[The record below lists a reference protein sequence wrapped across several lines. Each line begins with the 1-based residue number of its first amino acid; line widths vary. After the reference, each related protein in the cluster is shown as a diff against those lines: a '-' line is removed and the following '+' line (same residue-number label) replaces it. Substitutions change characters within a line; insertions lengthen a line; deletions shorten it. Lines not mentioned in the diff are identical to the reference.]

1 MKRLKFLIVSMFLTL
16 ALAMGLQA
24 QNQRREVSGTVVDQ
38 AGQPIIG
45 AVAMVPGT
53 NNASV
58 TGADGSFSL
67 RADASEIT
75 LEVSCL
81 GYVSVTVKAQAGTK
95 NLTITL
101 EEDNMML
108 EETVVVGYGVQKK
121 VNLTG
126 AVTAVDVKELEDRTT
141 HNLTNMLQGAVP
153 GLNISTSS
161 GNPGSAGS
169 INIRGI
175 TSINAAD
182 PLVLIDGTEGDLSR
196 VNPADVENISVI
208 KDASAA
214 AIYGARA
221 AYGVILVTTKAGD
234 DKGGKARVRYSGR
247 WGWEEPT
254 VSTDFETRGYWS
266 VYTVDKFWAT
276 DAGKNYTTYTAH
288 DMAELLARVNDV
300 TENPARPWVV
310 EEVRNGRKQWIY
322 YANTDWYHELY
333 NDRHPVQQHNVSIT
347 GGNKDVKY
355 YLSGAYDNQTGII
368 KMNPD
373 VFSKYNLR
381 AKIDARINKYAR
393 ISNNTAFYTS
403 SYNYPGGSSIQ
414 DSFAYAARH
423 GLASFPLQNPD
434 GSWLYATPMISG
446 NYNVANG
453 RHLLFGGGKARNQQ
467 NRSDFANTTEL
478 KITPTKDFTIT
489 ANYTYRLYQNRNQY
503 RSVNFE
509 YRQYPDADY
518 EYYTTG
524 AGEDALQETITT
536 NQRHSANVFGTY
548 DHTFADAHHLTL
560 TAGMNA
566 EEWSSKAVGAVGK
579 NLLSETLNDLNLVG
593 PDATGNVITE
603 VSGGQNEYA
612 IAGFF
617 GRLNYNY
624 KERYLLELSGR
635 YDGTSRFQKGHQWGF
650 FPSASLGW
658 RVSEEPFFKSAK
670 RTIDNLKFRVSYGN
684 LGNQVVRTSGGAQN
698 YYAYLRK
705 ISISDFEGYSFGEG
719 TTMGKYATLGA
730 PVDANLTW
738 ETAEQWNAGVDLAAL
753 KNRLTFTGEIYR
765 RNTLNM
771 LTAGPDLPAIY
782 GAASPQTNAADLST
796 TGYELSLSWRDQV
809 NLFGKPLGYG
819 IRATLSDYRSY
830 ITRYNNPTKSLAMA
844 YYEGMRIGDIWGF
857 EVDGLFAS
865 DEEAQ
870 QYTSQVLD
878 CSGYISSRMTGGFL
892 AGDLRFVDLDNDGH
906 YQIDADGH
914 YVLDENGNRILLP
927 EDQWRVNTLSL
938 GSNTV
943 DDPGDRKILGNSLPS
958 LQYGITFNAD
968 YMGFDISAFFQGT
981 GNHYWYPAGMN
992 YMFWGPYS
1000 YPYLSFLQRDFID
1013 RVWSEENPDTYFP
1026 RPRAYS
1032 STGGELSKVNSR
1044 YLQNIRYLRFK
1055 NLTVGYT
1062 LPAKAVKKVG
1072 LEKVR
1077 VYFSGENLAYWSP
1090 LKKYTRYLDPES
1102 AYTRDG
1108 SGNSSAQDHMSYP
1121 WQKTFMFGIDVTF

>member
-1 MKRLKFLIVSMFLTL
+1 MKHIKLILATVFL
-16 ALAMGLQA
+16 ALATCLSA
-24 QNQRREVSGTVVDQ
+24 QNQRPPLTGVVSDTS
-38 AGQPIIG
+38 GQPVIG
-45 AVAMVPGT
+45 AVVM
-53 NNASV
+53 V
-58 TGADGSFSL
+58 TGTSNAAVTAADGSFSL
-67 RADASEIT
+67 RIPAGEVS

-81 GYVSVTVKAQAGTK
+81 GYVTQSVIVSDGQK
-95 NLTITL
+95 TILVVL
-101 EEDNMML
+101 EEDNMVL

-126 AVTAVDVKELEDRTT
+126 AVTAVETRSLQDRST
-141 HNLTNMLQGAVP
+141 HSLTNMLQGAVP
-153 GLNISTSS
+153 GLNITTSS
-161 GNPGSAGS
+161 GNPGSTGS
-169 INIRGI
+169 LNIRGI
-175 TSINAAD
+175 TSINEAD

-196 VNPADVENISVI
+196 VNPSDVENISVI

-221 AYGVILVTTKAGD
+221 AYGVILVTTKTGD
-234 DKGGKARVRYSGR
+234 DKGGNAKVRYSGR

-300 TENPARPWVV
+300 TENPARPWIV
-310 EEVRNGRKQWIY
+310 EEVRNGRKQWVY

-333 NDRHPVQQHNVSIT
+333 NDQHPVQQQNVSIT

-355 YLSGAYDNQTGII
+355 YLSAAYDRQSGII
-368 KMNPD
+368 RMNPD
-373 VFSKYNLR
+373 VFQKYNLR

-393 ISNNTAFYTS
+393 ISNNTAFYSS
-403 SYNYPGGSSIQ
+403 SYNYPGGSSVQ
-414 DSFAYAARH
+414 DSFAYASRH
-423 GLASFPLQNPD
+423 ALASFPLRNPD
-434 GSWLYATPMISG
+434 GSWVYGTPMISG

-453 RHLLFGGGKARNQQ
+453 RHLVFGEGKARNEQL
-467 NRSDFANTTEL
+467 RSDFSNTTEL
-478 KITPTKDFTIT
+478 KITPIRHLTLT

-503 RSVNFE
+503 RSVNFQF
-509 YRQYPDADY
+509 RRYPDADY

-524 AGEDALQETITT
+524 AGEDALQEAITT
-536 NQRHSANVFGTY
+536 NQRHTMNAFGTY
-548 DHTFADAHHLTL
+548 DNTFADAHHLTV
-560 TAGMNA
+560 TAGFNA
-566 EEWSSKAVGAVGK
+566 EEWASKAVGALGK

-617 GRLNYNY
+617 GRVNYDY
-624 KERYLLELSGR
+624 KERYLLEVSGR
-635 YDGTSRFQKGHQWGF
+635 YDGTSRFQKGHRWGF

-658 RVSEEPFFKSAK
+658 RVSEEPFFRPARSFV
-670 RTIDNLKFRVSYGN
+670 DNFKFRLSYGN
-684 LGNQVVRTSGGAQN
+684 LGNQVVRTSSGAQN

-705 ISISDFEGYSFGEG
+705 ISINDFGGYSFGEG

-738 ETAEQWNAGVDLAAL
+738 ETAEQYNAGVDFAAL

-782 GAASPQTNAADLST
+782 GASSPQTNAADLKT
-796 TGYELSLSWRDQV
+796 TGYELSISWRDQF
-809 NLFGKPLGYG
+809 NLFGHPFGYG
-819 IRATLSDYRSY
+819 IRGTLSDYKSY
-830 ITRYNNPTKSLAMA
+830 ITRFNNPTKSLAMS
-844 YYEGMRIGDIWGF
+844 YYKGMRIGEIWGF
-857 EVDGLFAS
+857 EVDGLFAT

-870 QYTSQVLD
+870 QYTTQVLD

-892 AGDLRFVDLDNDGH
+892 AGDLRFVDQDNDGH
-906 YQIDADGH
+906 YQIDDDGH
-914 YVLDENGNRILLP
+914 YVLDADGNRILLP
-927 EDQWRVNTLSL
+927 EDEWRVNTLSL

-943 DDPGDRKILGNSLPS
+943 DDPGDRKILGNALPS
-958 LQYGITFNAD
+958 LQYGVTVNFD
-968 YMGFDISAFFQGT
+968 YMGFDVMAFFQGT

-1000 YPYLSFLQRDFID
+1000 YPYVSFLQRDFID

-1044 YLQNIRYLRFK
+1044 YLQNTRYLRFK
-1055 NLTVGYT
+1055 NLTIGYT
-1062 LPAKAVKKVG
+1062 LPGKLTGKVG

-1077 VYFSGENLAYWSP
+1077 VYFSGENLEYWSP
-1090 LKKYTRYLDPES
+1090 LKKYTKYLDPES
-1102 AYTRDG
+1102 AYTRDTG
-1108 SGNSSAQDHMSYP
+1108 SSAAQDHMSYP
-1121 WQKTFMFGIDVTF
+1121 WQKTYMFGVDITF

>member
-1 MKRLKFLIVSMFLTL
+1 MKQIKLILVSVVLTL
-16 ALAMGLQA
+16 VTGLGLTA
-24 QNQRREVSGTVVDQ
+24 QNQRTQLSGVVQDG
-38 AGQPIIG
+38 AGQPVVG
-45 AVAMVPGT
+45 AVAMVSGT
-53 NNASV
+53 NNAAV
-58 TGADGSFSL
+58 TDLDGHFTL
-67 RADASEIT
+67 RVPSGEVV

-81 GYVSVTVKAQAGTK
+81 GYTTQTLTLGAAQRSITVV
-95 NLTITL
+95 L

-126 AVTAVDVKELEDRTT
+126 AVTSVDTKDLQDRTT

-153 GLNISTSS
+153 GLNISTSA

-169 INIRGI
+169 LNIRGV
-175 TSINAAD
+175 TSINEAD

-196 VNPADVENISVI
+196 VNPSDVANISVI

-221 AYGVILVTTKAGD
+221 AYGVILVTTKTGD
-234 DKGGKARVRYSGR
+234 EKSGKATVRYGGR
-247 WGWEEPT
+247 WGWEQPT

-266 VYTVDKFWAT
+266 VYTVDKFWAS
-276 DAGKNYTTYTAH
+276 DAGKNYTTYNAH

-310 EEVRNGRKQWIY
+310 EEVRNGRKQWVY

-333 NDRHPVQQHNVSIT
+333 NDQHPVQQHNVSVT
-347 GGNKDVKY
+347 GGNKDIKY
-355 YLSGAYDNQTGII
+355 YLSAAYDRQSGVI

-373 VFSKYNLR
+373 VFQKYNLR
-381 AKIDARINKYAR
+381 AKIDARINKYMR
-393 ISNNTAFYTS
+393 ISNNTAFFS
-403 SYNYPGGSSIQ
+403 SAYNYPGGSSIQ

-423 GLASFPLQNPD
+423 ALASFPLQNPD
-434 GSWLYATPMISG
+434 GSWLYGTPLISG
-446 NYNVANG
+446 SYNVANG
-453 RHLLFGGGKARNQQ
+453 RHLLFGQGKARNEQL
-467 NRSDFANTTEL
+467 RSDFTNTTEL
-478 KITPTKDFTIT
+478 KITPTRHFTLT

-509 YRQYPDADY
+509 FRRYPEAPY

-536 NQRHSANVFGTY
+536 NTRQSANVFGTY
-548 DHTFADAHHLTL
+548 DNTFADAHHLTV
-560 TAGMNA
+560 TAGMNMEHWA
-566 EEWSSKAVGAVGK
+566 SKAVGALGK
-579 NLLSETLNDLNLVG
+579 NLLSETLNDLDLVG

-612 IAGFF
+612 IMGFF
-617 GRLNYNY
+617 GRINYNY

-635 YDGTSRFQKGHQWGF
+635 YDGTSRFKKGHQWGF

-658 RVSEEPFFKSAK
+658 RISEEPFFQPA
-670 RTIDNLKFRVSYGN
+670 RRYVDNLKLRVSYGN
-684 LGNQVVRTSGGAQN
+684 LGNQVVRTSGGGQN

-705 ISISDFEGYSFGEG
+705 ISINDFAGYSFGEG

-730 PVDANLTW
+730 PVDADLTW
-738 ETAEQWNAGVDLAAL
+738 ETAEQTNIGVDLAAF
-753 KNRLTFTGEIYR
+753 KNRLTFTGEVYR

-771 LTAGPDLPAIY
+771 LTAGPDLPAVF
-782 GAASPQTNAADLST
+782 GAGAPQTNAADLKT
-796 TGYELSLSWRDQV
+796 LGYELSLGWRDQFS
-809 NLFGKPLGYG
+809 LFGKPFGYG

-857 EVDGLFAS
+857 EVDGLFTS

-870 QYTSQVLD
+870 KWNTEVVD
-878 CSGYISSRMTGGFL
+878 CNGYISSRMTGGFR

-914 YVLDENGNRILLP
+914 YVLDQDGNRILLP
-927 EDQWRVNTLSL
+927 EDQWRLNTLGL
-938 GSNTV
+938 GSNTA
-943 DDPGDRKILGNSLPS
+943 DDPGDRKILGNALPS
-958 LQYGITFNAD
+958 LQYGFTFNFD
-968 YMGFDISAFFQGT
+968 YMGFDVSAFFQGT

-1000 YPYLSFLQRDFID
+1000 YPYVSFLQRDFID

-1032 STGGELSKVNSR
+1032 STGGELAKVNSR

-1062 LPAKAVKKVG
+1062 VPAKITRKVG
-1072 LEKVR
+1072 LEKLR

-1090 LKKYTRYLDPES
+1090 LKKYTKYLDPES
-1102 AYTRDG
+1102 AFTR
-1108 SGNSSAQDHMSYP
+1108 SSDAAAQDHMSYP
-1121 WQKTFMFGIDVTF
+1121 WQKTFMFGIDITF

>member
-1 MKRLKFLIVSMFLTL
+1 MKRIRLIAVSLVL
-16 ALAMGLQA
+16 SLCALWTLQA
-24 QNQRREVSGTVVDQ
+24 QNRVVSGTVTDTGGQ
-38 AGQPIIG
+38 AIVG
-45 AVAMVPGT
+45 AVVMVPGT
-53 NNASV
+53 SNAQITDPS
-58 TGADGSFSL
+58 GAFSITVP
-67 RADASEIT
+67 SGVST

-81 GYVSVTVKAQAGTK
+81 GYVTLEVKVPADGRPVK
-95 NLTITL
+95 VVL

-126 AVTAVDVKELEDRTT
+126 AVTAVETKDLQDRTQ

-161 GNPGSAGS
+161 GNPGSSGS
-169 INIRGI
+169 LNIRGI
-175 TSINAAD
+175 TSINEAD
-182 PLVLIDGTEGDLSR
+182 PLVLIDGSEGDLSR

-221 AYGVILVTTKAGD
+221 AYGVILVTTKTGD
-234 DKGGKARVRYSGR
+234 DKGGKAKVRYSGR

-276 DAGKNYTTYTAH
+276 DAGKNYTTYNAH

-310 EEVRNGRKQWIY
+310 EEVRNGRNQWIY
-322 YANTDWYHELY
+322 YCNTDWYHELY
-333 NDRHPVQQHNVSIT
+333 NDQHPVMQQNISVT

-355 YLSGAYDNQTGII
+355 YISGAYDRQSGII

-373 VFSKYNLR
+373 VFQKFNLR
-381 AKIDARINKYAR
+381 AKIDARINKYIR
-393 ISNNTAFYTS
+393 LSNNTAFYAS
-403 SYNYPGGSSIQ
+403 AYNYPGGSSIQ
-414 DSFAYAARH
+414 DSFAYASRH
-423 GLASFPLQNPD
+423 ALASFPLQNPD

-453 RHLLFGGGKARNQQ
+453 RHLVFGEGKARNVQQ
-467 NRSDFANTTEL
+467 RSDFTNTTEL
-478 KITPTKDFTIT
+478 KITPVKQFTLT

-509 YRQYPDADY
+509 YRQYPDAPY

-524 AGEDALQETITT
+524 AGEDALQEAVSTY
-536 NQRHSANVFGTY
+536 QRHTVNAFGTY
-548 DHTFADAHHLTL
+548 EDTFANAHHVTATL
-560 TAGMNA
+560 GMNM
-566 EEWSSKAVGAVGK
+566 EHWSSKSVGAIGK
-579 NLLSETLNDLNLVG
+579 NLLSETLNDLDLVG
-593 PDATGNVITE
+593 PDITGNVITE

-612 IAGFF
+612 IMGFF
-617 GRLNYNY
+617 GRVNYDY
-624 KERYLLELSGR
+624 KERYLVEFSGR
-635 YDGTSRFQKGHQWGF
+635 YDGTSRFKKGHQWGF
-650 FPSASLGW
+650 FPSASVGW
-658 RVSEEPFFKSAK
+658 RVSEEPFFKPA
-670 RTIDNLKFRVSYGN
+670 RRWVDNLKLRFSYGN
-684 LGNQVVRTSGGAQN
+684 LGNQVVRTSSGGQN

-705 ISISDFEGYSFGEG
+705 ISINDFAGYTFGEG
-719 TTMGKYATLGA
+719 STMGKYATLGA
-730 PVDANLTW
+730 PVDADLTW
-738 ETAEQWNAGVDLAAL
+738 ETAVQYNLGLDVAAF

-771 LTAGPDLPAIY
+771 LTAGPDLPATF
-782 GAASPQTNAADLST
+782 GAASPQTNAADLRT
-796 TGYELSLSWRDQV
+796 QGYELSLGWRDQIS
-809 NLFGKPLGYG
+809 LFGKPFGYSV
-819 IRATLSDYRSY
+819 RATLSDYRSY
-830 ITRYNNPTKSLAMA
+830 ITRYNNPTKSLSMA

-857 EVDGLFAS
+857 EVDGLFAT

-870 QYTSQVLD
+870 QYNTEVVN
-878 CSGYISSRMTGGFL
+878 CNGYIDSRMTGGFL

-906 YQIDADGH
+906 YMIADGKF
-914 YVLDENGNRILLP
+914 VLDENGNKILLP
-927 EDQWRVNTLSL
+927 ESEWRVNTLSL
-938 GSNTV
+938 GSNTA

-958 LQYGITFNAD
+958 LQYGFTLSFD
-968 YMGFDISAFFQGT
+968 YFGFDVTAFFQGT
-981 GNHYWYPAGMN
+981 GDHYWYPAGMN

-1000 YPYLSFLQRDFID
+1000 YPYTSFLQRDFID
-1013 RVWSEENPDTYFP
+1013 RVWSEENPNTYFP

-1055 NLTVGYT
+1055 NLTVGYS
-1062 LPAKAVKKVG
+1062 LPSKLTRKIGIDKI
-1072 LEKVR
+1072 R
-1077 VYFSGENLAYWSP
+1077 VYFSGENLCYWSP
-1090 LKKYTRYLDPES
+1090 LKKNTLYLDPES
-1102 AYTRDG
+1102 AYRRVTSESD
-1108 SGNSSAQDHMSYP
+1108 AKDHMSYP
-1121 WQKTFMFGIDVTF
+1121 WQKTYMFGIDINF

>member
-1 MKRLKFLIVSMFLTL
+1 MRQIKRIAVSLVL
-16 ALAMGLQA
+16 ALGALWSLGA
-24 QNQRREVSGTVVDQ
+24 QNRVITGVVQEADG
-38 AGQPIIG
+38 APVVG
-45 AVAMVPGT
+45 AVVMVPGT
-53 NNASV
+53 NNAEV
-58 TGADGSFSL
+58 TGLDGAFSL
-67 RADASEIT
+67 RVTGEQVT

-81 GYVSVTVKAQAGTK
+81 GYVTARVTVPASQSRVSVV
-95 NLTITL
+95 LQ
-101 EEDNMML
+101 EDNMML

-126 AVTAVDVKELEDRTT
+126 AVTAVDTKELTDRTS

-169 INIRGI
+169 LNIRGI

-196 VNPADVENISVI
+196 VNAADVENISVI

-221 AYGVILVTTKAGD
+221 AYGVILVTTKTGT
-234 DKGGKARVRYSGR
+234 DKGGNAKVRYSGR

-276 DAGKNYTTYTAH
+276 DGGKNYTNYTAH

-333 NDRHPVQQHNVSIT
+333 NDRHPVTQQSVSVT

-355 YLSGAYDNQTGII
+355 YLSGAYDRQSGII
-368 KMNPD
+368 KVNPD
-373 VFSKYNLR
+373 VFQKFNLR

-393 ISNNTAFYTS
+393 ISNNTSFYS
-403 SYNYPGGSSIQ
+403 STYNYPGGSSVQ
-414 DSFAYAARH
+414 DSFAYASRH
-423 GLASFPLQNPD
+423 ALASFPLKNPD
-434 GSWLYATPMISG
+434 GSWLYGTPLIG
-446 NYNVANG
+446 YNVANG
-453 RHLLFGGGKARNQQ
+453 RHLVFGEGKARNQQ
-467 NRSDFANTTEL
+467 SRSDFSNTTEL
-478 KITPTKDFTIT
+478 KISPVKQFTLT

-509 YRQYPDADY
+509 FRRYPDAPY

-524 AGEDALQETITT
+524 AGEDALTENTATY
-536 NQRHSANVFGTY
+536 QRHTANVFGTY
-548 DHTFADAHHLTL
+548 EDTFGGHHFTA
-560 TAGMNA
+560 TAGMNMEHWA
-566 EEWSSKAVGAVGK
+566 SKSVGATGK
-579 NLLSETLNDLNLVG
+579 NLLSETLNDLDLVG
-593 PDATGNVITE
+593 PDATGAVIME

-612 IAGFF
+612 IMGFF
-617 GRLNYNY
+617 GRLNYDY

-650 FPSASLGW
+650 FPSASVGW
-658 RVSEEPFFKSAK
+658 RLSEEPFFQPARSHV
-670 RTIDNLKFRVSYGN
+670 DNLKLRVSYGN
-684 LGNQVVRTSGGAQN
+684 LGNQVVRGSGGGQN

-705 ISISDFEGYSFGEG
+705 ISINDFAGYTFGES
-719 TTMGKYATLGA
+719 TTMSKYATLGA

-738 ETAEQWNAGVDLAAL
+738 ETAEQWNAGLDFAAL

-771 LTAGPDLPAIY
+771 LTAGPDLPAVY
-782 GAASPQTNAADLST
+782 GAASPQTNAADLKT
-796 TGYELSLSWRDQV
+796 TGFELSLGWRDQFK
-809 NLFGKPLGYG
+809 LFGQPFGYG
-819 IRATLSDYRSY
+819 IRATLSDFRSY
-830 ITRYNNPTKSLAMA
+830 ITRYNNPTKSLSMA
-844 YYEGMRIGDIWGF
+844 YYEGMRIGEIWGY

-865 DEEAQ
+865 DEEARK
-870 QYTSQVLD
+870 YTAEVLD
-878 CSGYISSRMTGGFL
+878 ATTLVTGRMTGGFL
-892 AGDLRFVDLDNDGH
+892 AGDLRFVDQDNDGH
-906 YQIDADGH
+906 YQIDANGK
-914 YVLDENGNRILLP
+914 YVLDANGNRILLP
-927 EDQWRVNTLSL
+927 QDQWRVNTLSN

-943 DDPGDRKILGNSLPS
+943 DDPGDRKILGNALPS
-958 LQYGITFNAD
+958 LQYGITLTAD
-968 YMGFDISAFFQGT
+968 YMGFDVQAFFQGT
-981 GNHYWYPAGMN
+981 GDHYWYPAGMN

-1000 YPYLSFLQRDFID
+1000 YPYVSFLQRDFID

-1062 LPAKAVKKVG
+1062 LPSKLTGKIG
-1072 LEKVR
+1072 LDKVR

-1090 LKKYTRYLDPES
+1090 LKKYTKYLDPES

-1108 SGNSSAQDHMSYP
+1108 NGNSAAQDHMSYP
-1121 WQKTFMFGIDVTF
+1121 WQKTYMFGIDISF